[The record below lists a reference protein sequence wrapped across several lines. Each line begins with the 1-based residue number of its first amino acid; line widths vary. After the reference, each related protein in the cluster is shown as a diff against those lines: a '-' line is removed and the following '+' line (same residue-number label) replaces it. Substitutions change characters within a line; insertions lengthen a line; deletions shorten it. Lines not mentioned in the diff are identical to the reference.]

1 MSMDVLYE
9 IKYPDGQCWT
19 TTLICSQAIDA
30 AKAKAKKDGVSI
42 EVARH
47 NLRTGQVRRNIYH
60 PDGSVE
66 KLWLR

>member
-1 MSMDVLYE
+1 MNMDVLYK
-9 IKYPDGQCWT
+9 IKYADGQCWT
-19 TTLICSQAIDA
+19 TTPIYSQAVDA
-30 AKAKAKKDGVSI
+30 AKAKAQKDGIPI
-42 EVARH
+42 EVAKH

>member
-9 IKYPDGQCWT
+9 INYTDGRCWAT
-19 TTLICSQAIDA
+19 TPIYSQAVDVA
-30 AKAKAKKDGVSI
+30 KLKAKRDGVPI
-42 EVARH
+42 EVVKH

-60 PDGSVE
+60 PDGTVE